1 MVENHGVVIDLIVRV
16 IHLPIDHVS
25 VTIFAIGS
33 QGCRVAIGEVDFELT
48 KFLRT
53 TIVTKSG
60 WDIINFRVDS
70 GFEKDIKSRA
80 VSDSRV

>member
-16 IHLPIDHVS
+16 IHLPVDHVS
-25 VTIFAIGS
+25 VTILAIGS
-33 QGCRVAIGEVDFELT
+33 QSCRVAIGEVDFELT

-60 WDIINFRVDS
+60 WDISDFRVDS
-70 GFEKDIKSRA
+70 GFEENIKSRA